1 MYLKYLQGLCGASG
15 VLPASFVLTDGLY
28 NLEPQPFTSGG
39 FTSVFKAM
47 YKGQPVVVKAL
58 GNVSVDE
65 LEDGHEVSGPSPDKT
80 VDFTDVPSQRFAK
93 EAVGW
98 KWLRHENILPFLG
111 VTSNP
116 PPFSM
121 VSPWM
126 ENGDIMSF
134 IEATPNQNPF
144 SLVGTSL
151 FALDLTDPTR
161 SSRMRQMACNIYTNT
176 ISFTVTSEG

>member
-1 MYLKYLQGLCGASG
+1 MYLRYLQGLCGASG
-15 VLPASFVLTDGLY
+15 VLPASFVLTDELY
-28 NLEPQPFTSGG
+28 NLETQRFTSGG
-39 FTSVFKAM
+39 FTSVYKAM
-47 YKGQPVVVKAL
+47 YKGQPVAAKVLKNA
-58 GNVSVDE
+58 SADE
-65 LEDGHEVSGPSPDKT
+65 LEDAHEVSGPSPDQT
-80 VDFTDVPSQRFAK
+80 VKFTHAPSQRFAK

-144 SLVGTSL
+144 NLVSTSSLV
-151 FALDLTDPTR
+151 LDLTDPTR
-161 SSRMRQMACNIYTNT
+161 SSRMRQMACDIYTNT
-176 ISFTVTSEG
+176 TSFTVTSEG

>member
-1 MYLKYLQGLCGASG
+1 MY
-15 VLPASFVLTDGLY
+15 
-28 NLEPQPFTSGG
+28 
-39 FTSVFKAM
+39 KAM
-47 YKGQPVVVKAL
+47 YKGQPVAVKAL
-58 GNVSVDE
+58 KNASVDE
-65 LEDGHEVSGPSPDKT
+65 LEDAHEVSGPSPDQT
-80 VDFTDVPSQRFAK
+80 VEFSHPLSQRFAK

-126 ENGDIMSF
+126 ENEDIMSF

-144 SLVGTSL
+144 SLVGTSS

-161 SSRMRQMACNIYTNT
+161 SSRMRQMAWNIYTNA